1 MKDTDDKP
9 NVYSW
14 NPCTKFKQGTNC
26 EDALVSHF
34 KFDFGLDKPEFCNSS
49 LNCVLQYAV
58 TCRLASLEKENK
70 GSS

>member
-14 NPCTKFKQGTNC
+14 NPCTKFKEPGTNC

-49 LNCVLQYAV
+49 LNCVLLCSYLPISQLGK
-58 TCRLASLEKENK
+58 RK
-70 GSS
+70 